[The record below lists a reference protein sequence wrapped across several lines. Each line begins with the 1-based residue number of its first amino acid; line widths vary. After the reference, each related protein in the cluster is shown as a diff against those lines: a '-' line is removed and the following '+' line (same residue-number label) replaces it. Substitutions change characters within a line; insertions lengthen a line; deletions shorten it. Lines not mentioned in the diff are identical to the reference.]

1 MTRMLDP
8 MTPIIHATSPAE
20 FLTVVPRLLGFV
32 PQRSVVLVPFRRG
45 RSRGAMR
52 LDLPPDDDRADEI
65 AATMIGLVCRVP
77 EADGCAIVVYGDT
90 DAPARTLVEGIER
103 RAEACG
109 VLIVEALWVAGRR
122 WGSYARSDSGSVPT
136 ADDLPPGIED
146 VAAPEA
152 NQYAGADLLPLDAS
166 RSTAVEAACEALDAA
181 IRALVLADADHPTTD
196 PARIDPRAFAA
207 ACLLDDLPAFVERL
221 LGSDAAALDPFEI
234 AAAAWAL
241 GRPSLRDIALI
252 CWVDGID
259 AGDEAAQAQ
268 ACWEDGA
275 EYPSEIAMRLWGEG
289 PRPSPERLGRALL
302 LARHIASAVPASRRP
317 GPLAV
322 AAWFSW
328 ALGRSTHADLF
339 AQQATAIEPEHGLAE
354 IVRSFVGAGH
364 LPDWAFRLDEPEQ

>member
-1 MTRMLDP
+1 MLDP

-45 RSRGAMR
+45 RSRGALR
-52 LDLPPDDDRADEI
+52 LDLPPDEDRADEI

-77 EADGCAIVVYGDT
+77 EADGCAVVVYGET
-90 DAPARTLVEGIER
+90 DAPARALVAGVER

-109 VLIVEALWVAGRR
+109 VRIVEALWVSGQR
-122 WGSYARSDSGSVPT
+122 WGSYATSGSGTVPT
-136 ADDLPPGIED
+136 ADDLPPGID
-146 VAAPEA
+146 GAPTPEA
-152 NQYAGADLLPLDAS
+152 DQFAGAELLPLDAA
-166 RSTAVEAACEALDAA
+166 RSGAVEAACESLDAA
-181 IRALVLADADHPTTD
+181 IRALVLTDAAHPAGDT
-196 PARIDPRAFAA
+196 ARIDPRAFAA
-207 ACLLDDLPAFVERL
+207 TCLLDDLPAFVERL
-221 LGSDAAALDPFEI
+221 LSADAATLEPFEI
-234 AAAAWAL
+234 AVAAWAL

-268 ACWEDGA
+268 ARWEDGD

-289 PRPSPERLGRALL
+289 ARPSPERLGRALV
-302 LARHIASAVPASRRP
+302 LARHVASAVPASWRP

-339 AQQATAIEPEHGLAE
+339 AQQATQIEPEHGLAE

-364 LPDWAFRLDEPEQ
+364 LPDWAFRLGSSAV

>member
-1 MTRMLDP
+1 MLNP

-45 RSRGAMR
+45 RSRGALR

-65 AATMIGLVCRVP
+65 AATMMGLVCRVP
-77 EADGCAIVVYGDT
+77 EADGCAIVVYSET
-90 DAPARTLVEGIER
+90 DAPARALVEGIER

-109 VLIVEALWVAGRR
+109 VVIVEALWVAGRR
-122 WGSYARSDSGSVPT
+122 WGSYAGSDAGSVPS
-136 ADDLPPGIED
+136 ADDLPPGLGD
-146 VAAPEA
+146 VATPEA
-152 NQYAGADLLPLDAS
+152 NQFAGADLLPLDAA
-166 RSTAVEAACEALDAA
+166 RSDAVENACTALDAA
-181 IRALVLADADHPTTD
+181 IRALVLTDAEHPPADA
-196 PARIDPRAFAA
+196 ARIDPRAFAA

-221 LGSDAAALDPFEI
+221 LSEDAATLDPFEI

-252 CWVDGID
+252 CWIDGID
-259 AGDEAAQAQ
+259 AGDEAAHAQ
-268 ACWEDGA
+268 ARWEDGD

-289 PRPSPERLGRALL
+289 ARPSPERLGRALL
-302 LARHIASAVPASRRP
+302 LARQVASAVPASRRP
-317 GPLAV
+317 GPLAA

-364 LPDWAFRLDEPEQ
+364 LPDWAFRLDEPGR